1 GNQDKE
7 DRISSLP
14 DGILCN
20 ILSFLPFKYPVA
32 TCILS
37 SRWKCVWTSLPN
49 LCFDQARIMTDDSWN
64 SFEKSVNMAL
74 LLSDSVI
81 NRFSLSSITRYNLS
95 QLKFWVS
102 SAISR
107 NVRELELKIYND
119 CRPELDNL
127 NFGGIELPESIYT
140 SKTLENLKLDLRF
153 FIKAAPPGICFPSNL
168 SERLFCNCP
177 MLEDLSV
184 APDMDCECYETLA
197 NFNISSATLRRLTLK
212 NWIPLV
218 PWNEHQVV
226 VRAPNLEYL
235 CIDDES
241 LSSYLLHELHS
252 LTTVSVNIDEH
263 SLLQDI
269 EDFESLD
276 AQADHLLQ
284 VLHGITNTKFLSFST
299 GAIHVRHICILFS
312 P

>member
-1 GNQDKE
+1 
-7 DRISSLP
+7 
-14 DGILCN
+14 
-20 ILSFLPFKYPVA
+20 
-32 TCILS
+32 
-37 SRWKCVWTSLPN
+37 
-49 LCFDQARIMTDDSWN
+49 
-64 SFEKSVNMAL
+64 
-74 LLSDSVI
+74 
-81 NRFSLSSITRYNLS
+81 
-95 QLKFWVS
+95 
-102 SAISR
+102 
-107 NVRELELKIYND
+107 
-119 CRPELDNL
+119 
-127 NFGGIELPESIYT
+127 
-140 SKTLENLKLDLRF
+140 
-153 FIKAAPPGICFPSNL
+153 
-168 SERLFCNCP
+168 

-252 LTTVSVNIDEH
+252 LTTVSINIDEH

-269 EDFESLD
+269 EDFESID

-284 VLHGITNTKFLSFST
+284 VLHGIANTKFLSFST
-299 GAIHVRHICILFS
+299 GAIHVSSLSIPSTMF
-312 P
+312 

>member
-1 GNQDKE
+1 
-7 DRISSLP
+7 
-14 DGILCN
+14 
-20 ILSFLPFKYPVA
+20 
-32 TCILS
+32 
-37 SRWKCVWTSLPN
+37 
-49 LCFDQARIMTDDSWN
+49 MTDDSWN

-74 LLSDSVI
+74 LLSDSAI
-81 NRFSLSSITRYNLS
+81 NGFSLSSNTRYNLS

-119 CRPELDNL
+119 CRPKLDNL

-153 FIKAAPPGICFPSNL
+153 FIKAPPPGICFPSVKILDVLIYPTNKNL

-184 APDMDCECYETLA
+184 AADMDYECYETLA

-212 NWIPLV
+212 NWIPWV
-218 PWNEHQVV
+218 SWNEHQVV

-241 LSSYLLHELHS
+241 LSSYVLHELHS
-252 LTTVSVNIDEH
+252 LTTASVNIDEH

-269 EDFESLD
+269 EDLESLD

-284 VLHGITNTKFLSFST
+284 LLHGITNTKFLSFSA
-299 GAIHVRHICILFS
+299 GAIHVSSLSIPSMLF
-312 P
+312 